1 MVTNIDLTRGM
12 NELSSAIQQFEH
24 IQEQIKTLN
33 QITEQNASST
43 EAILH
48 SVEDENKMLEM
59 MTTTTDH
66 IQALSVIL
74 KSLVTNNT
82 LESTK

>member
-1 MVTNIDLTRGM
+1 MDLTRGM
-12 NELSSAIQQFEH
+12 NELSSAIKQFEH
-24 IQEQIKTLN
+24 IEEQIEKLN

-43 EAILH
+43 GAILH
-48 SVEDENKMLEM
+48 SVEDENKMLER

-66 IQALSVIL
+66 IQELSVIL

-82 LESTK
+82 LNASK